1 MSLGRYKAL
10 GEGPRRRAGREPPLR
25 PLCVYGFGLGFRL
38 PPISPIIGL
47 GLMGCGS
54 GGFGATV
61 DFGFAM
67 TTG

>member
-1 MSLGRYKAL
+1 MGLGRYKAL
-10 GEGPRRRAGREPPLR
+10 GRGPRRRAGREPPLCPR
-25 PLCVYGFGLGFRL
+25 CLYGFGFGFRL

-54 GGFGATV
+54 GGFGGAV